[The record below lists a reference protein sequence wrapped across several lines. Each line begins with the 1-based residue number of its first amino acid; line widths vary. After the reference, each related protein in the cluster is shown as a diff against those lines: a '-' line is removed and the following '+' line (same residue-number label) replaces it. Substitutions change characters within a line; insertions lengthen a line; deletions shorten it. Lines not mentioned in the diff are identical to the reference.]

1 MERVG
6 VRELKQNASKVVGDV
21 ERGRPVV
28 ITVNGRD
35 AVLMTPLSTE
45 HRWVPAAEA
54 ARIWDAMN
62 VEPDPGWIAEID
74 AARDHDGRIDD
85 PWDGQ

>member
-1 MERVG
+1 MDRVG

-21 ERGRPVV
+21 EHGHPVV

-35 AVLMTPLSTE
+35 AVIMTPLSVE

-54 ARIWDAMN
+54 ARAWDAMN
-62 VEPDPGWIAEID
+62 VEPDPGWAAEVD
-74 AARDHDGRIDD
+74 AARDRDGRIDD
-85 PWDGQ
+85 PWSSR